1 MKKIIIIILI
11 LINVY
16 ALKNMTTE
24 VIKEENSLYVE
35 IKGDV
40 KKPGV
45 YKLNSNARV
54 EDLVK
59 KGKLNES
66 SSTEFNNMSKK
77 LNDEDVVIVYSKKEI
92 EDFKNGNNAIKYV
105 EKECVCPKIKNISC
119 FNEAITNLDGVINKT
134 GKVSLNSGTIEELM
148 TIPFIGE
155 TKAKLIIQ
163 YRETNN
169 GFKDIEDIMNVK
181 GIGQNTF
188 EKIKSYLT
196 L

>member
-16 ALKNMTTE
+16 ALRNMSKE

-59 KGKLNES
+59 KGVLNES

-77 LNDEDVVIVYSKKEI
+77 LNDEDVVIIYSKKEI

>member
-16 ALKNMTTE
+16 ALRNMSKE

-59 KGKLNES
+59 KAKLNES

-77 LNDEDVVIVYSKKEI
+77 LNDEDVVIVYSQKEI

-181 GIGQNTF
+181 GIGPNTF

>member
-16 ALKNMTTE
+16 ALRNMSKE

-59 KGKLNES
+59 KAKLNES

-77 LNDEDVVIVYSKKEI
+77 LNDEDVVIVYSQKEI

-105 EKECVCPKIKNISC
+105 EKECVCPKIKNIS
-119 FNEAITNLDGVINKT
+119 
-134 GKVSLNSGTIEELM
+134 
-148 TIPFIGE
+148 
-155 TKAKLIIQ
+155 
-163 YRETNN
+163 
-169 GFKDIEDIMNVK
+169 
-181 GIGQNTF
+181 
-188 EKIKSYLT
+188 
-196 L
+196 

>member
-16 ALKNMTTE
+16 ALRNMSKE

-59 KGKLNES
+59 KAKLNES

-181 GIGQNTF
+181 GIGPNTF

>member
-16 ALKNMTTE
+16 ALRNMSKE

-59 KGKLNES
+59 KAKLNES

-77 LNDEDVVIVYSKKEI
+77 LNDEDVVIVYSQKEI

>member
-1 MKKIIIIILI
+1 
-11 LINVY
+11 
-16 ALKNMTTE
+16 
-24 VIKEENSLYVE
+24 
-35 IKGDV
+35 
-40 KKPGV
+40 
-45 YKLNSNARV
+45 
-54 EDLVK
+54 
-59 KGKLNES
+59 
-66 SSTEFNNMSKK
+66 
-77 LNDEDVVIVYSKKEI
+77 
-92 EDFKNGNNAIKYV
+92 AIKYV

-181 GIGQNTF
+181 GIGPNTF